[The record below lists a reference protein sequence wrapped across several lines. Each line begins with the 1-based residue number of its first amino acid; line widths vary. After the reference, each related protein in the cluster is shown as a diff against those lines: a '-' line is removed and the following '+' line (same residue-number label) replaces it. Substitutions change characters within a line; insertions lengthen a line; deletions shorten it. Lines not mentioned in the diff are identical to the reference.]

1 MASKV
6 TPPPDRFGIRRTD
19 EPDRL
24 MPAVAVPLPTETDHT
39 PETPLPPLEPDP
51 APVAPAEQPVQRLLY

>member
-6 TPPPDRFGIRRTD
+6 TPPPDRFGIRRTG

-24 MPAVAVPLPTETDHT
+24 APAVAVPLPTESDHT
-39 PETPLPPLEPDP
+39 SETPLPPLEPDL
-51 APVAPAEQPVQRLLY
+51 APAVPEGQPAHAST

>member
-6 TPPPDRFGIRRTD
+6 TPPPDRFGIRRTG

-24 MPAVAVPLPTETDHT
+24 APAVAVPLPAETDQT
-39 PETPLPPLEPDP
+39 PETPLPPLEPERVP
-51 APVAPAEQPVQRLLY
+51 APPGEQPVPA